1 MSWEVDARHA
11 GQAEKNRKPYIAMLI
26 ARCVEPGK
34 EDSGAR
40 EKNAADV
47 DLKCSSRAFAD
58 ISGVTDRTIRRYLDT
73 WNALADAGEVPH
85 TVDMTPGSDVELP
98 TRETW
103 RKWYRECFP
112 PAERAAQA
120 EELLAPNTDSL
131 LEAAAGRQGQRLFDS
146 ARSASS
152 SVPGIAGDQLRR
164 LVESLMDMA
173 TDDDPRKA
181 WKRSLHA
188 IGELATALRG

>member
-1 MSWEVDARHA
+1 VSWEVDARHA

-26 ARCVEPGK
+26 ARCVVRSDNQAHVKIDMKTSAQQFSE
-34 EDSGAR
+34 ESGIATNTV
-40 EKNAADV
+40 K
-47 DLKCSSRAFAD
+47 
-58 ISGVTDRTIRRYLDT
+58 RYLDT
-73 WNALADAGEVPH
+73 WNALADAGEVPSPAE
-85 TVDMTPGSDVELP
+85 MEPGEDVELP
-98 TRETW
+98 DRETW

-112 PAERAAQA
+112 AVERAKVA

-131 LEAAAGRQGQRLFDS
+131 IEAAAGRQGQKLFDS
-146 ARSASS
+146 ARSAASN
-152 SVPGIAGDQLRR
+152 VPGIAGDQLRR

-188 IGELATALRG
+188 IGELATALRV